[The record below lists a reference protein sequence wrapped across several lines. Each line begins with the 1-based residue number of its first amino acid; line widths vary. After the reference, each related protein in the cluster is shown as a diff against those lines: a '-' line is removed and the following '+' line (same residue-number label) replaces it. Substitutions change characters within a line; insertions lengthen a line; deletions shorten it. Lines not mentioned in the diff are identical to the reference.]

1 MKRCRLKCL
10 NLQIRNKMNKEN
22 ETLNKQQN
30 GNDFISDV
38 STSSTNSELGSYHW
52 FHTILARHK
61 HMGEF
66 LKTNTPSEEVLRE
79 WGKKLYETSQE
90 LINGYERINRD

>member
-1 MKRCRLKCL
+1 MITENSL
-10 NLQIRNKMNKEN
+10 NEEKG
-22 ETLNKQQN
+22 N
-30 GNDFISDV
+30 GVLADV

-66 LKTNTPSEEVLRE
+66 LKERTPSEEVLRE

-90 LINGYERINRD
+90 LINGYKHINRD

>member
-1 MKRCRLKCL
+1 MKH
-10 NLQIRNKMNKEN
+10 
-22 ETLNKQQN
+22 ETSNKQETAN
-30 GNDFISDV
+30 SDLGAV

-66 LKTNTPSEEVLRE
+66 LKDRTPDEETLRA

-90 LINGYERINRD
+90 LIYGYERINRD

>member
-1 MKRCRLKCL
+1 MST
-10 NLQIRNKMNKEN
+10 EN
-22 ETLNKQQN
+22 ISNEEQGN
-30 GNDFISDV
+30 GVLADV

-61 HMGEF
+61 HMVEF
-66 LKTNTPSEEVLRE
+66 LKDKTPSEEILRD

>member
-1 MKRCRLKCL
+1 
-10 NLQIRNKMNKEN
+10 MNEPLKEN
-22 ETLNKQQN
+22 QEPCTIA
-30 GNDFISDV
+30 GV

-52 FHTILARHK
+52 FHTILSRHK

-66 LKTNTPSEEVLRE
+66 LKHKTPNEDTLRA

-90 LINGYERINRD
+90 LIDGYERINRE